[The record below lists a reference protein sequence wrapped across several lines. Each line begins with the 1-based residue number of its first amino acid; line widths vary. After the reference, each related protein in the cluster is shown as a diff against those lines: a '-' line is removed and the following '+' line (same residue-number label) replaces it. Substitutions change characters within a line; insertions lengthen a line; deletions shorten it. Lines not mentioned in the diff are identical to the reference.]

1 MTAVHTA
8 QFGHDVTLP
17 ADSPVAATG
26 YRYRSRVADSPYGA
40 TAGMAVPAV
49 IADAYDMYAGQLYA
63 YCRFLFLGPA
73 DALDALE
80 DTFLVAVGRLGAL
93 PPEGQLRTWLFAV
106 ARNQCLRRGG
116 PRHATTAP
124 GREPGETAG
133 GPEDR
138 ELLRAAV
145 EGLAPS
151 ERDLIAMLWHGLEI
165 DDIALVLGIS
175 REDAFPLL
183 SQAIGQL
190 ETATAA
196 LLVARSGRP
205 GCADLA
211 ALLGD
216 WDGQLS
222 VSLTRKISKHTER
235 CRACSA
241 RRRDELRPA
250 LLLSLTPGALLG
262 AGVTAEALRPTAG
275 TVDALRDQVL
285 TLACDPSPE
294 ADEARGRACR
304 RVGPFGES
312 GFPRPLPAR
321 AGGVHRSPRGRIVA
335 GLAAV
340 AAVVVAASLALA
352 GGHGRTRTADA
363 GLAEVSRPPTT
374 ASAARTA
381 GASLPSDSAS
391 RVRPTGSP
399 SPSAIPSSES
409 PSPSP
414 VTSASAPRSPSRSS
428 SSSPPARQAPSV
440 RVPSNVALQPSMR
453 QREWEGTFTVT
464 VNDGPLSWSIFNP
477 NRGLQ
482 LSRESGTSSATVR
495 ISGRLRYSPQPLIVT
510 AGKTWFRVTL
520 TVGG

>member
-1 MTAVHTA
+1 
-8 QFGHDVTLP
+8 
-17 ADSPVAATG
+17 
-26 YRYRSRVADSPYGA
+26 
-40 TAGMAVPAV
+40 MAVPAV
-49 IADAYDMYAGQLYA
+49 IADAYDMYAGRLYA
-63 YCRFLFLGPA
+63 YCRFLLLGPA

-80 DTFLVAVGRLGAL
+80 DTFLVAVARLGSL
-93 PPEGQLRTWLFAV
+93 PPEGQLQTWLFAV

-116 PRHATTAP
+116 PRYATIAS

-133 GPEDR
+133 GSEDR

-145 EGLAPS
+145 EGLAPG

-165 DDIALVLGIS
+165 DDIAVVLGIS

-250 LLLSLTPGALLG
+250 LLLGLTPGALLG
-262 AGVTAEALRPTAG
+262 AGVTAEALRPTTG

-294 ADEARGRACR
+294 GDEARGRACR
-304 RVGPFGES
+304 RVDPFGED
-312 GFPRPLPAR
+312 GFPRPLPAK
-321 AGGVHRSPRGRIVA
+321 AGGARRPPRARIAA
-335 GLAAV
+335 GLVAV

-352 GGHGRTRTADA
+352 GGHGRTHAADA
-363 GLAEVSRPPTT
+363 GLAELSKPPTS
-374 ASAARTA
+374 ASATTAA

-391 RVRPTGSP
+391 RMRPTRSP
-399 SPSAIPSSES
+399 SPSATPSSES

-414 VTSASAPRSPSRSS
+414 APSASASPSPPRPPSS
-428 SSSPPARQAPSV
+428 SRPARSAPSIS
-440 RVPSNVALQPSMR
+440 VPSSVALQPNMN
-453 QREWEGTFTVT
+453 QREWEGTLTVT
-464 VNDGPLSWSIFNP
+464 VNGGPLSWSIFNP

-495 ISGRLRYSPQPLIVT
+495 ISGRLRYSPQPLIMT
-510 AGKTWFRVTL
+510 AGREVFRVTL
-520 TVGG
+520 TVAG